1 MEIQFNVPLAVII
14 GMLVS
19 TILPLLVGLVT
30 TRVTSG
36 GLKAVLLAA
45 LASATGLLTELG
57 NAIAQGVPFDLGTAL
72 VLALG
77 SFLIAVG
84 LHFGLWKPTE
94 VADKAQS
101 VLVTDKGDGNPA

>member
-1 MEIQFNVPLAVII
+1 MEIQFDVPLAVII

-19 TILPLLVGLVT
+19 IVLPLLVGLVT
-30 TRVTSG
+30 TRVTSAG
-36 GLKAVLLAA
+36 IKAVLLAA
-45 LASATGLLTELG
+45 LASVTGLLTELG
-57 NAIAQGVPFDLGTAL
+57 NSLAQGAPFNLGVAL

-101 VLVTDKGDGNPA
+101 VLVTDNGNGNPA